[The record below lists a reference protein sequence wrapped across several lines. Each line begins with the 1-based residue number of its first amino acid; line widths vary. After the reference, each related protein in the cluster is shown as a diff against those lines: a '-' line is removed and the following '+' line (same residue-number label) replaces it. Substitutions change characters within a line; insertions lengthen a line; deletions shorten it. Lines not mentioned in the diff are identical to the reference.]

1 MKTTSRIISIVL
13 LLFIANYSYSQEYS
27 EENAKYT
34 INTVWTTYIV
44 NGAQGGAY
52 IIPDEYIYDANSK
65 NIVGQKFISFNG
77 DNYKKLKN
85 IELSIKDNKIVGAM
99 LGSSEVSL
107 TWSSNLISKIKI
119 QFMAYSDYS
128 LTYNA
133 NKEIVGF
140 LYNELKNKMQESFVV
155 EYSNGKISKVTKY
168 LDKPNAKKPWIH
180 VVADYTY
187 NGSDVTIKSIS
198 YKFGKSNKPE
208 NIVADENTVY
218 KILKGNTIAKE
229 QKVVKSELTFDEN
242 NVLIGKKDLV
252 YGLLN
257 TRSYK
262 YINNKLFSED
272 NVITKDGVF
281 SQRIIAVYSSLS
293 DQPESVPNYEKKE
306 GLYKFD
312 SNNELIFE
320 RIDGKYREKKNG
332 VWTDWKF
339 TMY

>member
-1 MKTTSRIISIVL
+1 MSK
-13 LLFIANYSYSQEYS
+13 FSYSQTYT
-27 EENAKYT
+27 EENAKHT
-34 INTVWTTYIV
+34 INTVWTTFIV

-52 IIPDEYIYDANSK
+52 MVPDEYIYDADTK
-65 NIVGQKFISFNG
+65 QIIGQKFISFNG
-77 DNYKKLKN
+77 DNNTKFKN
-85 IELSIKDNKIVGAM
+85 IDLVIKDNRIVSAM
-99 LGSSEVSL
+99 LGSSEVSI
-107 TWSSNLISKIKI
+107 TWSNNLISKIKI
-119 QFMAYSDYS
+119 QFTAYCDYTLS
-128 LTYNA
+128 YNA
-133 NKEIVGF
+133 NKEITGF

-187 NGSDVTIKSIS
+187 KGNEVIIKSIS
-198 YKFGKSNKPE
+198 YKFGKSIKPE
-208 NIVADENTVY
+208 NIVADDNTVY
-218 KILKGNTIAKE
+218 KILSGNTIAKE

-242 NVLIGKKDLV
+242 NVLIGKNDLV
-252 YGLLN
+252 YSLLN
-257 TRSYK
+257 TRKYK
-262 YINNKLFSED
+262 YINNRLFCED

-281 SQRIIAVYSSLS
+281 SERIIAVYFSLP

-306 GLYKFD
+306 GVYKFD
-312 SNNELIFE
+312 KNNELVFE

>member
-1 MKTTSRIISIVL
+1 MKTTKKLLLFL

-34 INTVWTTYIV
+34 INTIWTTYIV

-52 IIPDEYIYDANSK
+52 IIPDEYIYDADSK

-77 DNYKKLKN
+77 DNNVKFKN
-85 IELSIKDNKIVGAM
+85 IELSIKDNKIVGSKV
-99 LGSSEVSL
+99 GSSEVSL
-107 TWSSNLISKIKI
+107 AWSNNLISKIDI
-119 QFMAYSDYS
+119 QFTAYCDYT

-133 NKEIVGF
+133 NKEITGF
-140 LYNELKNKMQESFVV
+140 LYNELKNKMQESFLV
-155 EYSNGKISKVTKY
+155 EYINGKICKVTKY

-180 VVADYTY
+180 VVADYKY
-187 NGSDVTIKSIS
+187 NDSGVNIKSIS

-208 NIVADENTVY
+208 NIVADETTVY

-293 DQPESVPNYEKKE
+293 DQPETVPNYEKKE